1 MSVEPYST
9 CLARFR
15 AVVSARGASVA
26 LRYFDGALSY
36 DALDD
41 LSNRFAAYL
50 RRHGLVSGDRVALI
64 LQNVPAFIAAVLG
77 VWKAGGTVVPAN
89 PMYRTREIELIFGDC
104 KPKIAITTKDF
115 YDDVLAKMAAN
126 LAPGHVM
133 FVDARAFQ
141 SADDPRA
148 FSSRILEL
156 PRGGLDDLPA
166 ADGDL
171 VIDPQPDDL
180 AYIVYTSGT
189 SGVPKGVRLLHR
201 NILAGV
207 ETSIATFGVTS
218 DSVILAMAPLF
229 HVSGLMQHLGIAT
242 CSGAALVLLHRFE
255 PSLAVEAIRQHRVTH
270 VSGASTAFIAMMNVP
285 GTSRA
290 DVASVGTIV
299 TGGAPT
305 APAILHQIEDFFG
318 AKPRNA
324 YGLTETGIASHLT
337 PRDADIP
344 VDRETG
350 AISVGRPNVGFQ
362 SLIVD
367 EEGKPVPAGEAGEIV
382 VKGPTVADGYWGKA
396 EETAAAFRETGF
408 HTGDIGRVDAD
419 GWYYIIDRKKDMIS
433 ASGFKVWPREVEDVL
448 YSHPAVREAA
458 VVGVPDSY
466 RGETVKAVVSLKEG
480 HHVTDGELI
489 GHCRERLAAYKT
501 PRLIEI
507 IAELPKNPAG
517 KILRRELKS

>member
-1 MSVEPYST
+1 MSVEAHPT

-15 AVVSARGASVA
+15 GMVSARGESVA
-26 LRYFDGALSY
+26 LRYFDGALTY
-36 DALDD
+36 DELDE
-41 LSNRFAAYL
+41 LSDRFAASL
-50 RRHGLVSGDRVALI
+50 RRHGLNPGDRVALM
-64 LQNVPAFIAAVLG
+64 LQNVPGFIAAVLG

-104 KPKIAITTKDF
+104 KPRIAITTRDF
-115 YDDVLAKMAAN
+115 HDDVLAKMAAE
-126 LAPGHVM
+126 LAPEQVM
-133 FVDARAFQ
+133 FIDARAFQ
-141 SADDPRA
+141 SEDDPRA
-148 FSSRILEL
+148 FSPRILAL
-156 PRGGLDDLPA
+156 PRGGPDDLPA
-166 ADGDL
+166 AEGTDA
-171 VIDPQPDDL
+171 VDPLPDDL

-207 ETSIATFGVTS
+207 ETSIETFGVTS

-229 HVSGLMQHLGIAT
+229 HVSGLMQHLGIAI
-242 CSGAALVLLHRFE
+242 CSGASLVLLHRFE
-255 PSLAVEAIRQHRVTH
+255 PGLAVEAIRKHGVTH

-290 DVASVGTIV
+290 EVASVNTIV

-305 APAILHQIEDFFG
+305 APAILHQIEAFFG

-337 PRDADIP
+337 PRGADIP
-344 VDRETG
+344 VDEESG
-350 AISVGRPNVGFQ
+350 AISVGRPNAGFQ

-367 EEGKPVPAGEAGEIV
+367 EEGKPVPAGESGEIV
-382 VKGPTVADGYWGKA
+382 VKGPSVADGYWRKA
-396 EETAAAFRETGF
+396 EESAAAFRETGF
-408 HTGDIGRVDAD
+408 HTGDIGRVDRD

-466 RGETVKAVVSLKEG
+466 RGETVKAVVSLKQG
-480 HHVTDGELI
+480 HHATDVDLI
-489 GHCRERLAAYKT
+489 AHCRERLAAYKT
-501 PRLIEI
+501 PRLIEF
-507 IAELPKNPAG
+507 IAELPKNLAG